1 MVIGDTTLSV
11 YLTPKQNDRSDWN
24 SGDLPHR
31 SKVCSTQS
39 NATQFPNFLQLCFV
53 PKEFR

>member
-11 YLTPKQNDRSDWN
+11 YLTPKKNDRSDWN

-39 NATQFPNFLQLCFV
+39 NAP
-53 PKEFR
+53 